1 MPEVADYDRT
11 ARGITSEKEPQQ
23 IIGCEPLA
31 AIAGG
36 AEATITYEP
45 DYDMNVTGFRVS
57 DVFAPNF
64 AITAM
69 KIGPVSVMAG
79 SGPFP
84 CDSFKGSSTLRLALA
99 VPVTQ
104 KQPLK
109 VTVRNMT
116 TGSIAG
122 FYMGAVGKVKR
133 SS

>member
-1 MPEVADYDRT
+1 MPEVSDYDRT
-11 ARGITSEKEPQQ
+11 AKGIQSEKEPQQ
-23 IIGCEPLA
+23 IIGAEPLG

-57 DVFAPNF
+57 DALAPNF
-64 AITAM
+64 AITGM
-69 KIGPVSVMAG
+69 KVGPVSVMAG

-84 CDSFKGSSTLRLALA
+84 CDAFRGASTLRLALA

-104 KQPLK
+104 KAPLK

-116 TGSIAG
+116 TAPISG

-133 SS
+133 AT